1 MKLSYAICVCD
12 EVKEFYS
19 LVAFLKKV
27 KDPEDEIN
35 ILVDSAHVSS
45 EVRGVLKHFEADV
58 VQNDR
63 DFDGKFATHRNY
75 HLEKCDGDYI
85 FQIDADEMPQET
97 LIKNLKC
104 LLQEQQPDTVWV
116 PRINI
121 HPGSTE
127 EWLKKCNFKVNDM
140 GWINWPDMQCRIIKK
155 SPDIRYGREL
165 HEMIEGAK
173 LQGQVPMEP
182 RLALWHIKSVEK
194 QDIRWDAQGQY
205 VLPSVRMPH
214 VEISIGELVD
224 KITIL
229 ELKKSHANGN
239 TNKLVNIQKELDI
252 LEQVSKGFKVDE
264 DLKAKLFEANRTI
277 WDTEEELRCLEDKQD
292 FGDRFV
298 QLARTVYIMN
308 DDRARIKRTIN
319 DMTGSNIVEE
329 KIYSTQ
335 TPTDHH

>member
-1 MKLSYAICVCD
+1 MKLCYAICVCD
-12 EVKEFYS
+12 EAKELYS
-19 LVAFLKKV
+19 LIAFLKKV

-35 ILVDSAHVSS
+35 ILVDSAHTTP

-155 SPDIRYGREL
+155 SPEIRYGREL

-173 LQGQVPMEP
+173 LQGQVPGNP
-182 RLALWHIKSVEK
+182 QLALWHIKSVEK

-205 VLPSVRMPH
+205 VLPSVQMPH
-214 VEISIGELVD
+214 VEISIGELID

-229 ELKKSHANGN
+229 ELKKSHANDN

-252 LEQVSKGFKVDE
+252 LSQVSTGFKVDKNLKNKLYTVNSKLWNIE
-264 DLKAKLFEANRTI
+264 DEIRQC
-277 WDTEEELRCLEDKQD
+277 EQRQE
-292 FGDRFV
+292 FGDRFIE
-298 QLARTVYIMN
+298 LARSVYITN
-308 DDRARIKRTIN
+308 DERSRIKRLIN
-319 DMTGSNIVEE
+319 VNMNSNIIEE
-329 KIYSTQ
+329 KIYS
-335 TPTDHH
+335 